1 MSLTKYVQIAQ
12 NLSPHKGTAFG
23 GITEGRYELFIF
35 NCFIIWKYLGER
47 KIIETNGETAH
58 LYNATCLVFLDKIR
72 HSKDQPSI
80 DVEVFFNLF
89 KDRFIKHKEE
99 LYLHN
104 STGCEPKFLFDCI
117 LTKAQKQHEYYVM
130 YSSPSSRI
138 NEYRTHINNLID
150 ELKKL

>member
-1 MSLTKYVQIAQ
+1 MKITERFFNVLDFAETNLIVIGLLGAIGFPLYFFIWQYLTK
-12 NLSPHKGTAFG
+12 K
-23 GITEGRYELFIF
+23 
-35 NCFIIWKYLGER
+35 

-58 LYNATCLVFLDKIR
+58 LYNATCLVFLDEIR
-72 HSKDQPSI
+72 HSKGQPSI

-99 LYLHN
+99 LNLHN